1 MSLPVPILIPPAE
14 SDGVMPNRMVS
25 VVIPVYY
32 NAESLPILFDELM
45 RVEAQ
50 LAERGCAL
58 ELIFVDDG
66 SGDKSVEVLLA
77 LKARRP
83 ATRVV
88 KLARNFG
95 AIHSS
100 KVGLFFVT
108 GGCFMWLAADLQD
121 PPPLIVEMTDHWL
134 KGAQYVIAA
143 RTTREDPPMTKFFAT
158 LYYKLVRA
166 IVLPNYPRGGFDVIL
181 MDTRLMPYIRDSSK
195 NINTSLL
202 AHWLGVQPVTL
213 QYHRPERQHGKS
225 RWTFGKKVTYFIDS
239 MLGFSI
245 VPVRLMSLIGAVVS
259 LASFIYGL
267 YVVVYYALT
276 GATDAQGFPT
286 LVALLTFL
294 LGLILFMLG
303 VIGEYIWRIFDE
315 VTRRPEAVVERVY

>member
-1 MSLPVPILIPPAE
+1 MTQVVPILIPPKE
-14 SDGVMPNRMVS
+14 TDKPPLNKTVS

-32 NAESLPILFDELM
+32 NAESLPILFDQLLGI
-45 RVEAQ
+45 EAQ
-50 LAERGCAL
+50 LAERGCGL

-66 SGDKSVEVLLA
+66 SGDNSVEVLLS
-77 LKARRP
+77 LKTRRP

-108 GGCFMWLAADLQD
+108 GGCFMWLSADLQD
-121 PPPLIVEMTDHWL
+121 PPPLIVQMTDHWL

-143 RTTREDPPMTKFFAT
+143 RTTREDPPMTKFFAA
-158 LYYKLVRA
+158 LYYRLVRA
-166 IVLPNYPRGGFDVIL
+166 FVLPNYPRSGFDIIL
-181 MDTRLMPYIRDSSK
+181 MDAQLMPYIRDSSK

-225 RWTFGKKVTYFIDS
+225 RWTFGKKVSYFIDS

-245 VPVRLMSLIGAVVS
+245 VPIRLMSLIGAVVS
-259 LASFIYGL
+259 LASFLYGL

-276 GATDAQGFPT
+276 GATDVQGFPT
-286 LVALLTFL
+286 LVALITFL

-303 VIGEYIWRIFDE
+303 VIGEYVWRIFDE
-315 VTRRPEAVVERVY
+315 VTRRPEAVIERVY

>member
-1 MSLPVPILIPPAE
+1 MRPIPILIPTPEGEKA
-14 SDGVMPNRMVS
+14 DGSKTVS

-32 NAESLPILFDELM
+32 NAESLPVLFESLLD
-45 RVEAQ
+45 VERA

-66 SGDKSVEVLLA
+66 SGDRSVEVLLA

-83 ATRVV
+83 ATRIV

-121 PPPLIVEMTDHWL
+121 PPHLIVEMAEHWL
-134 KGAQYVIAA
+134 CGAQYVVAVRA
-143 RTTREDPPMTKFFAT
+143 SREDPAMTRLFARF
-158 LYYKLVRA
+158 YYRLVRLF
-166 IVLPNYPRGGFDVIL
+166 VLPNYPRGGFDIIL
-181 MDTRLMPYIRDSSK
+181 MDAALMPYIRDSSK

-202 AHWLGVQPVTL
+202 SYWLGVSPVTIE
-213 QYHRPERQHGKS
+213 YHRPERQFGKS
-225 RWTFGKKVTYFIDS
+225 RWTFGKKVNYFIDS

-245 VPVRLMSLIGAVVS
+245 VPIRLISAIGGLVAV
-259 LASFIYGL
+259 ASFLYGL
-267 YVVVYYALT
+267 YIVFYYAFIEP
-276 GATDAQGFPT
+276 GSEVQGFPT

-294 LGLILFMLG
+294 LGLIIFMLG

-315 VTRRPEAVVERVY
+315 VTLRPEAVIEKVY